1 MHAVHRYAKANI
13 KYMKNYDPNAELSY
27 LIYKSCLQM
36 VLIRSQFTR
45 KFMQNYGDYSDKGCI
60 LKVDVSCPKRPQ
72 KIHGDLLFLPERMK
86 VDRCQEH
93 V

>member
-1 MHAVHRYAKANI
+1 
-13 KYMKNYDPNAELSY
+13 
-27 LIYKSCLQM
+27 M

-45 KFMQNYGDYSDKGCI
+45 KFMQNYGDNSDKGCI
-60 LKVDVSCPKRPQ
+60 LKVDVSYPKCPQ

-86 VDRCQEH
+86 VDKCQKH

>member
-1 MHAVHRYAKANI
+1 
-13 KYMKNYDPNAELSY
+13 
-27 LIYKSCLQM
+27 
-36 VLIRSQFTR
+36 
-45 KFMQNYGDYSDKGCI
+45 MQNYGDYSDKGCI

-86 VDRCQEH
+86 VDKCQEH